1 MSTGKGPLPALCLI
15 SRIKTRQT
23 FQQLQQD
30 GTYVRSGSLW
40 CSMLIDQTLTQPA
53 VAYAIGHQVGG
64 AVERNLLRRRLRE
77 ILKTKSIVPGSYLIG
92 AYSGAKKLKFEDLG
106 HNVDNLLA
114 KCAQKVAI
122 TNKIS

>member
-1 MSTGKGPLPALCLI
+1 MI
-15 SRIKTRQT
+15 SRITTRQI

-40 CSMLIDQTLTQPA
+40 CSMIIDQNLAQPA
-53 VAYAIGHQVGG
+53 VAYALGRQVGG

-77 ILKTKSIVPGSYLIG
+77 IVKTKSIMPGWYLIG

-106 HNVDNLLA
+106 LNVDSLLA
-114 KCAQKVAI
+114 KCAQKVEKTAKNAQI
-122 TNKIS
+122 DKKLFEIS

>member
-1 MSTGKGPLPALCLI
+1 MI
-15 SRIKTRQT
+15 SRITTRQI

-40 CSMLIDQTLTQPA
+40 CSMIIDQNLAQPA
-53 VAYAIGHQVGG
+53 VAYALGRQVGG

-77 ILKTKSIVPGSYLIG
+77 IVKTKSIMPGWYLIG

-106 HNVDNLLA
+106 LNVDSLLA
-114 KCAQKVAI
+114 KCAQKVVKTARNAQ
-122 TNKIS
+122 TDQKLSEIS

>member
-1 MSTGKGPLPALCLI
+1 MI
-15 SRIKTRQT
+15 SRITTRQI

-40 CSMLIDQTLTQPA
+40 CSMIIDQNLAQPA
-53 VAYAIGHQVGG
+53 IAYALGRQVGG

-77 ILKTKSIVPGSYLIG
+77 IVKTKSIMPGWYLIG

-106 HNVDNLLA
+106 LNVDSLLA
-114 KCAQKVAI
+114 KCAQKVEKTAKNAQI
-122 TNKIS
+122 DQKLFEIS

>member
-1 MSTGKGPLPALCLI
+1 
-15 SRIKTRQT
+15 
-23 FQQLQQD
+23 
-30 GTYVRSGSLW
+30 
-40 CSMLIDQTLTQPA
+40 MLIDQSLAQPA

-77 ILKTKSIVPGSYLIG
+77 ILRTKSIMPGWYLVG

-122 TNKIS
+122 TVKTS

>member
-1 MSTGKGPLPALCLI
+1 MI
-15 SRIKTRQT
+15 SRITTRQI

-40 CSMLIDQTLTQPA
+40 CSMIIDQNLAQPA
-53 VAYAIGHQVGG
+53 VAYALGRQVGG

-77 ILKTKSIVPGSYLIG
+77 IVKTKSITPGWYLIG

-106 HNVDNLLA
+106 LNVDSLLA
-114 KCAQKVAI
+114 KCAQKVVKTAKNAQI
-122 TNKIS
+122 DQKLSEIS

>member
-1 MSTGKGPLPALCLI
+1 
-15 SRIKTRQT
+15 
-23 FQQLQQD
+23 
-30 GTYVRSGSLW
+30 
-40 CSMLIDQTLTQPA
+40 MLIDQSLAQPA

-77 ILKTKSIVPGSYLIG
+77 ILKTKSIMPGWYLVG

-114 KCAQKVAI
+114 KCAQKVVI
-122 TNKIS
+122 TVKTS

>member
-1 MSTGKGPLPALCLI
+1 MI
-15 SRIKTRQT
+15 SRITTRQI

-40 CSMLIDQTLTQPA
+40 CSMIIDQNLAQPA
-53 VAYAIGHQVGG
+53 VAYALGRQVGG

-77 ILKTKSIVPGSYLIG
+77 IVKTKSIMPGWYLIG

-106 HNVDNLLA
+106 LNVDSLLA
-114 KCAQKVAI
+114 KCAQKVVKTAKNAQI
-122 TNKIS
+122 DQKLSEIS

>member
-1 MSTGKGPLPALCLI
+1 
-15 SRIKTRQT
+15 
-23 FQQLQQD
+23 
-30 GTYVRSGSLW
+30 
-40 CSMLIDQTLTQPA
+40 
-53 VAYAIGHQVGG
+53 
-64 AVERNLLRRRLRE
+64 
-77 ILKTKSIVPGSYLIG
+77 VPGSYLIG

>member
-1 MSTGKGPLPALCLI
+1 
-15 SRIKTRQT
+15 
-23 FQQLQQD
+23 
-30 GTYVRSGSLW
+30 
-40 CSMLIDQTLTQPA
+40 MLIDQSLAQPA

-77 ILKTKSIVPGSYLIG
+77 ILKTKSIMPGWYLVG

-114 KCAQKVAI
+114 KCSQKVAI
-122 TNKIS
+122 TVKTS

>member
-1 MSTGKGPLPALCLI
+1 LI
-15 SRIKTRQT
+15 SRITTRQI

-40 CSMLIDQTLTQPA
+40 CSMIIDQNLAQPA
-53 VAYAIGHQVGG
+53 IAYALGRQVGG

-77 ILKTKSIVPGSYLIG
+77 IVKTKSIMPGWYLIG

-106 HNVDNLLA
+106 LNVDSLLA
-114 KCAQKVAI
+114 KCAQKVEKTAKNAQI
-122 TNKIS
+122 DQKLFEIS

>member
-1 MSTGKGPLPALCLI
+1 LI
-15 SRIKTRQT
+15 SRITTRQI

-40 CSMLIDQTLTQPA
+40 CSMIIDQNLAQPA
-53 VAYAIGHQVGG
+53 IAYALGRQVGG

-77 ILKTKSIVPGSYLIG
+77 IVKTKSIMPGWYLIG

-106 HNVDNLLA
+106 LNVDSLLA
-114 KCAQKVAI
+114 KCAQKVVKTAKNAQI
-122 TNKIS
+122 DQKLSEIS

>member
-1 MSTGKGPLPALCLI
+1 
-15 SRIKTRQT
+15 
-23 FQQLQQD
+23 
-30 GTYVRSGSLW
+30 
-40 CSMLIDQTLTQPA
+40 MLVDQTLTQPA

-77 ILKTKSIVPGSYLIG
+77 ILKTKSIDPGSYLIG

>member
-1 MSTGKGPLPALCLI
+1 
-15 SRIKTRQT
+15 
-23 FQQLQQD
+23 
-30 GTYVRSGSLW
+30 
-40 CSMLIDQTLTQPA
+40 MLIDQNLVQPA

-77 ILKTKSIVPGSYLIG
+77 ILRTKSILPGWYLIG

-122 TNKIS
+122 NTKKS